1 MQCLHSFMK
10 HDHKILRNGKE
21 ADQDRDHQQERQ
33 RRRHRIFL
41 RIGIFICNE
50 IRVIRCST
58 YGVRI
63 QIVEGLEF
71 LPRQCKRLNDNR
83 TDRQVAAK
91 IPIDVIGRKNTT
103 QGIGLFHDLTGT
115 G

>member
-71 LPRQCKRLNDNR
+71 LPRQRKRLCNN
-83 TDRQVAAK
+83 AADGQIAVQ
-91 IPIDVIGRKNTT
+91 IPINIIGRQNTT

>member
-63 QIVEGLEF
+63 QILEGLKF

-83 TDRQVAAK
+83 TDCQVAAK
-91 IPIDVIGRKNTT
+91 IPIDIIGRKNTT

>member
-33 RRRHRIFL
+33 RRRYRIFL

-63 QIVEGLEF
+63 QIVEGLKF
-71 LPRQCKRLNDNR
+71 LPRQCKRLSDNC

-103 QGIGLFHDLTGT
+103 QGIGLLHDLTGT